1 MRQNAGERPPAH
13 SPYRAFRPR
22 VLRLVF
28 LSLLLFAPASS
39 PLDSS
44 SLVEHAQDTPSEQPS
59 ARYRFYDSFDARGVN
74 PAKWRSRDSGTAV
87 FHSLGAL
94 VLATS
99 HEAPSWGDPALYT
112 TATFARVPGRSFVN
126 VVRSTIAFGSGPLMH
141 LSPVAFPVNASAVGH
156 GILLEKTGAPQLSS
170 RFNAVVPGAVIP
182 YAFPADGYDPATVR
196 SIDYVTATV
205 LRGAGAFHVVSG
217 GAFGAYPQATL
228 LWVDDRGSD
237 GSLRGGI
244 AHKAGVAGVL
254 ASGIVDLPEPFT
266 SEYGLAR
273 AVDTFGR
280 ANSTR
285 IGATEHGGR
294 AWTEWTG
301 DVEVADRSVSRVGS
315 AEARAIFDS
324 GVSEGIFEMHFSTPR
339 APFAEPLFYIRYQDE
354 GNWWRISCNTNSFW
368 LEKNSS
374 GVLSTVYS
382 TNQSGCAANTTF
394 RMVVRA
400 HGPYLNVW
408 LNNASTTFSHG
419 IHDPSLSAATGVGV
433 GFSGGD
439 ASPRVH
445 RVVVWPKTIT
455 LPDALGTFPAVPDAD
470 STVVVRDTF
479 SAADGTRLRDHR
491 PEQGGAWTEVFGT
504 WTIRSG
510 TAVPSQAGAL
520 ATIETGRTDIA
531 VTTTIN
537 LPGGEEINTTDTGG
551 GWMIGPV
558 VRYVDPRNYLWA
570 RFLWAG
576 GSPEIE
582 MWEVVDG
589 VAKPG
594 VFEPPGFLN
603 ATNLTHLL
611 APGTHT
617 LKLAVSGRE
626 VAAYL
631 DGQLAVQGT
640 TSLPPGTKAG
650 IVVNDVPIRLGS
662 FADFVVT
669 AAAPPTGRPDPS
681 ATGP

>member
-1 MRQNAGERPPAH
+1 MRQNVGERPPAH
-13 SPYRAFRPR
+13 ASRRCFRPR

-28 LSLLLFAPASS
+28 LSLLLLAPAAS
-39 PLDSS
+39 PPAAS
-44 SLVEHAQDTPSEQPS
+44 SLVEHAQDTPPQGQPS
-59 ARYRFYDSFDARGVN
+59 AQYQFYDSFDARGVDT
-74 PAKWRSRDSGTAV
+74 AKWRSRDSGTAV
-87 FHSLGAL
+87 FHGLGAL

-99 HEAPSWGDPALYT
+99 HEAPSWGDPALST

-126 VVRSTIAFGSGPLMH
+126 VVRSTVAFGSGPLMH
-141 LSPVAFPVNASAVGH
+141 LSPVAFPANASEVGH
-156 GILLEKTGAPQLSS
+156 GILLDKTGAPQLSS

-205 LRGAGAFHVVSG
+205 LRGAGSFHVVSG

-228 LWVDDRGSD
+228 LWVDDQGSA
-237 GSLRGGI
+237 SELRGGI
-244 AHKAGVAGVL
+244 AHKDGVAGVT
-254 ASGIVDLPEPFT
+254 ASGIVDLPEPFA

-273 AVDTFGR
+273 AVATFDR
-280 ANSTR
+280 ANGTTV
-285 IGATEHGGR
+285 GTTEHGGR
-294 AWTEWTG
+294 AWTEPIG
-301 DVEVADRSVSRVGS
+301 DVEIIDRSVSRVGS
-315 AEARAIFDS
+315 AEARAVFDS

-339 APFAEPLFYIRYQDE
+339 APFAEALFYVRYQDE

-368 LEKNSS
+368 LEKSIS
-374 GVLSTVYS
+374 GVVSTVNS
-382 TNQSGCAANTTF
+382 TNQAGCAANTTV

-408 LNNASTTFSHG
+408 LNNASPMFSLG

-445 RVVVWPKTIT
+445 RVVVWPKTVT
-455 LPDALGTFPAVPDAD
+455 LPDAVGTFPAVPDAD
-470 STVVVRDTF
+470 STVIVRDTF

-491 PEQGGAWTEVFGT
+491 PEQGGAWTEVSGT

-510 TAVPSQAGAL
+510 TALPSQEGSL
-520 ATIETGRTDIA
+520 ATIETGSTDIA

-537 LPGGEEINTTDTGG
+537 LPGGEGFGDDPSG

-558 VRYVDPRNYLWA
+558 ARYVDPQNFLWA
-570 RFLWAG
+570 RFLWQG

-589 VAKPG
+589 VANPG
-594 VFEPPGFLN
+594 VFDPPGFLN
-603 ATNLTHLL
+603 ATNLTDLL

-617 LKLAVSGRE
+617 LKLVVSGQE

-631 DGQLAVQGT
+631 DGRLAVQGT
-640 TSLPPGTKAG
+640 TSLPPGTRAG
-650 IVVNDVPIRLGS
+650 VIVNDVPIRLGS

-669 AAAPPTGRPDPS
+669 AALPAGR
-681 ATGP
+681 